1 MSPFSIDVAA
11 RLPGPESL
19 RQRRIA
25 AAERLV
31 ALPWPTSDDRVWHYS
46 RIAELDPERY
56 APAGADSASSVAAT
70 GALAPEQLP
79 YVPAARCGLLVT
91 VDGALVHQ
99 AVDPRLVVGH
109 DDAAPSPSAERA
121 GPASAANGQWSP
133 LAPDDVFAVAN
144 EAFARE
150 VIVVEAPRGAVF
162 EQPLVVVHRL
172 VGDGL
177 AVFPRLVVRAA
188 PGAQLQVVEVVVGDA
203 ATLVCPVVHL
213 NAARDARLG
222 YLAVHDLGPR
232 AWQIANQVAE
242 AETQSTI
249 TSSVAA
255 FGGDYARLRTDC
267 NLVGQGAT
275 ANLVS
280 LYFGDGHQ
288 MLDFRT
294 FQDHRA
300 PDTTSDLLF
309 KGAVD
314 DESHSVYTGL
324 IRVRP
329 SARGTTAFQTN
340 RNVKLSERAWAE
352 SVPDLEI
359 ENNDV
364 RCSHASTVGPIDAD
378 QRFYLESRGVP
389 SDVAERLIL
398 SGFFEDVISRLPVP
412 ALAPALRRR
421 VAAKL
426 GDRTPGARGGAV
438 TVA

>member
-1 MSPFSIDVAA
+1 
-11 RLPGPESL
+11 
-19 RQRRIA
+19 
-25 AAERLV
+25 
-31 ALPWPTSDDRVWHYS
+31 
-46 RIAELDPERY
+46 
-56 APAGADSASSVAAT
+56 
-70 GALAPEQLP
+70 
-79 YVPAARCGLLVT
+79 
-91 VDGALVHQ
+91 
-99 AVDPRLVVGH
+99 
-109 DDAAPSPSAERA
+109 
-121 GPASAANGQWSP
+121 
-133 LAPDDVFAVAN
+133 
-144 EAFARE
+144 
-150 VIVVEAPRGAVF
+150 
-162 EQPLVVVHRL
+162 
-172 VGDGL
+172 
-177 AVFPRLVVRAA
+177 
-188 PGAQLQVVEVVVGDA
+188 VVVGDVA
-203 ATLVCPVVHL
+203 SLVCPVVHL
-213 NAARDARLG
+213 TAARDARLG

-232 AWQIANQVAE
+232 AWQIAHQVAE

-267 NLVGQGAT
+267 NLVGRGAT

-329 SARGTTAFQTN
+329 SARGTSAFQTN

-412 ALAPALRRR
+412 ALAPELRRR

-426 GDRTPGARGGAV
+426 GDRLPGANAGAV
-438 TVA
+438 TAA